1 MAHGAQHAARQ
12 DQGRGY
18 DVLDRFAAGQRH
30 PAPADEE
37 QAVASR
43 EGGGRKVWTWKRNDV
58 EDEMKI
64 LIACEFSGVVRR
76 AFMLVDTCMDVLQD
90 KEHEVQTC

>member
-12 DQGRGY
+12 DQGRGR
-18 DVLDRFAAGQRH
+18 DVLDRFATGQRH
-30 PAPADEE
+30 PAPVDEE
-37 QAVASR
+37 QAVAGR
-43 EGGGRKVWTWKRNDV
+43 EGGGRKVWTWKRDDV

-76 AFMLVDTCMDVLQD
+76 AFALDVG
-90 KEHEVQTC
+90 